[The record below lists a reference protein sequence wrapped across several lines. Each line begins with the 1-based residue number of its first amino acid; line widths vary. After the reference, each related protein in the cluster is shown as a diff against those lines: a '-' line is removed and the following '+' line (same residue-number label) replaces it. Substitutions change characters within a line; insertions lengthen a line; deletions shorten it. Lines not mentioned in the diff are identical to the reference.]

1 MLGEVRVSKSD
12 LGDTGEQL
20 QGVMRGIAEVGDIE
34 VVSKRRRELIEANM
48 VIVRVFGVSGNRFL
62 TLLSSLIELHKPDLV
77 WIGVLIAARFCHQ
90 SAARR
95 KSLRFQVFWLN

>member
-62 TLLSSLIELHKPDLV
+62 TLLSSLIELHKPNLV
-77 WIGVLIAARFCHQ
+77 WIGALIAARFCHQ
-90 SAARR
+90 SPHVGNPYDFRC
-95 KSLRFQVFWLN
+95 FG